1 MEYIWIGWL
10 AFIVIAVIAEAASAA
25 LISVWFIPGAI
36 VALILSLFG
45 VPLWVQFVIFAVIS
59 VLLLVFTRKFVKRF
73 LKGKGERTNA
83 DAVIGQKAV
92 VTERVCNIEET
103 GAVKV
108 MGKEWSARS
117 VGGETYEVGD
127 VVTVKE
133 ISGVKLICNK
143 E

>member
-1 MEYIWIGWL
+1 MEYVWIGWL
-10 AFIVIAVIAEAASAA
+10 AFVVFAVIAEAASAA
-25 LISVWFIPGAI
+25 LISVWFIPGAL
-36 VALILSLFG
+36 VALVMSICK
-45 VPLWVQFVIFAVIS
+45 VPLWVQFVAFAAIS
-59 VLLLVFTRKFVKRF
+59 LALLFSTRKLVKKF
-73 LKGKGERTNA
+73 LKGKGQPTNA

-92 VTERVCNIEET
+92 VTERVSNIEET

-117 VGGETYEVGD
+117 EGDETFDVGD

-143 E
+143 

>member
-1 MEYIWIGWL
+1 MDYIWIGWL
-10 AFIVIAVIAEAASAA
+10 GFIVLAVIAEAASAA
-25 LISVWFIPGAI
+25 LISVWFIPGALI
-36 VALILSLFG
+36 ALVLSLFG
-45 VPLWVQFVIFAVIS
+45 VPLWVQFVVFGIVS
-59 VLLLVFTRKFVKRF
+59 VVLLVFTRKFVKQF

-92 VTERVCNIEET
+92 VTERVSNIEET

-117 VGGETYEVGD
+117 EGGDVFEVGD

>member
-10 AFIVIAVIAEAASAA
+10 AFIVFAVIAEAASAA

-36 VALILSLFG
+36 VALILSLFD
-45 VPLWVQFVIFAVIS
+45 VPLWVQFIVFGVTS

-92 VTERVCNIEET
+92 VTERVSNIEET

-117 VGGETYEVGD
+117 QNDEVYDVGD

>member
-10 AFIVIAVIAEAASAA
+10 AFIVLAVIAEAATAA
-25 LISVWFIPGAI
+25 LVSVWFIPGAI
-36 VALILSLFG
+36 VALILSLFK
-45 VPLWVQFVIFAVIS
+45 VPLWVQIVVFAVIS

-73 LKGKGERTNA
+73 LKGKGQPTNA

-92 VTERVCNIEET
+92 VTERVSNIEET

-117 VGGETYEVGD
+117 ENEEIFEVGD

>member
-1 MEYIWIGWL
+1 MDYIWIGWL
-10 AFIVIAVIAEAASAA
+10 AFIVLAVIAEAATAA

-45 VPLWVQFVIFAVIS
+45 VPLWVQFVIFGISS

-92 VTERVCNIEET
+92 VTERVSNIEET

-117 VGGETYEVGD
+117 ANDEVYDVGD

>member
-25 LISVWFIPGAI
+25 LISIWFIPGAI
-36 VALILSLFG
+36 VSLILSLFD
-45 VPLWVQFVIFAVIS
+45 VPLWVQFVVFAVIS

-92 VTERVCNIEET
+92 
-103 GAVKV
+103 KL

-117 VGGETYEVGD
+117 DGDETYEVGE

-143 E
+143 N

>member
-1 MEYIWIGWL
+1 MDFIWIGWL
-10 AFIVIAVIAEAASAA
+10 AFIVLAVIAEAASAA
-25 LISVWFIPGAI
+25 LISVWFVPGAI
-36 VALILSLFG
+36 VSLILSLFD
-45 VPLWVQFVIFAVIS
+45 VPLWVQIVVFAVIS
-59 VLLLVFTRKFVKRF
+59 VTLLVFTRRFVKKF
-73 LKGKGERTNA
+73 LKDKNERTNA

-92 VTERVCNIEET
+92 VTERISNIEET

-108 MGKEWSARS
+108 MGKEWTARS
-117 VGGETYEVGD
+117 VGDEVYDVGD

>member
-1 MEYIWIGWL
+1 MDFLWIVWL
-10 AFIVIAVIAEAASAA
+10 AFIVLAVIAEAASAA

-45 VPLWVQFVIFAVIS
+45 VPLWVQIVVFAVIS
-59 VLLLVFTRKFVKRF
+59 ILLLVFTRKLVKKF
-73 LKGKGERTNA
+73 LAGKGQPTNA

-92 VTERVCNIEET
+92 VTERVSNIEET

-108 MGKEWSARS
+108 MGKEWTARS
-117 VGGETYEVGD
+117 EGGEIFDVGD

-143 E
+143 

>member
-10 AFIVIAVIAEAASAA
+10 AFIVFAVIAEAASAA

-36 VALILSLFG
+36 VALILSLFD
-45 VPLWVQFVIFAVIS
+45 VPLWVQFIVFGVTS

-92 VTERVCNIEET
+92 VTERVSNIEET

-117 VGGETYEVGD
+117 ENDEVYDVGD